1 MQRNSVKKILGIA
14 ALLLLTLSLNL
25 LVWTQAFFSAAVLA
39 PLALAALTGLGWL
52 IMALLTLAEHSA
64 LEDRTLGSLNAVFAS
79 TVFLGVCVMMYLLAG
94 AWDVSW
100 DLTEEGRR
108 DLSPQTLQ
116 VLQAMNTEVEATCF
130 FLQSDEE
137 LVAIARDKT
146 MRFLEQCQKYTPL
159 LKVEQLDPTID
170 RARLEAMNITHASVQ
185 GTIVLRSGERQRVI
199 TLSGGSPRLE
209 ERDFTNALINVL
221 RKTEPKVYF
230 LTGHKE
236 RDIMDEDEQNGGS
249 TLGNLLKGE
258 SYLVDRLAI
267 KISEPIPPADADI
280 VVINNPTMDLHP
292 VEIEAL
298 NTFIEG
304 GGRLVLFINPWRSTG
319 TGYAQG
325 EQLRPYIEKKFG
337 ISIGNDIVI
346 TDQGANIWQA
356 ELAVD
361 DVPFQTV
368 EEEAMTYRGAFSLK
382 HPITRNFDQTM
393 MLQAMRSVTISKD
406 KPEGASVIEL
416 LRTTPDFWAE
426 TDTAK
431 LLETGQAKWDDGER
445 RGPIPLAAAAVL
457 PVNKEKSPRGYSDA
471 RVIVVGDADFV
482 SNANV
487 IIPGHIN
494 FLLNTFAWLSESED
508 LIAMRPTGKETQPL
522 ILSAAQ
528 QRTIAWIAIMFT
540 VQITIAAGLAV
551 YVVRR
556 TRK

>member
-1 MQRNSVKKILGIA
+1 MKRNIIKKILGFA

-25 LVWTQAFFSAAVLA
+25 LVWTQAFFSVAVLA
-39 PLALAALTGLGWL
+39 PLALALLAGMGWL
-52 IMALLTLAEHSA
+52 VMTLLTLAEHSA

-79 TVFLGVCVMMYLLAG
+79 TVFLGVCVMLYLLAG
-94 AWDVSW
+94 AWDVAW

-108 DLSPQTLQ
+108 DLSLQTVQ
-116 VLQAMNTEVEATCF
+116 VLQAMNTEVEAICF

-146 MRFLEQCQKYTPL
+146 LRFLEQCQKYTPL

-170 RARLEAMNITHASVQ
+170 RARLGAMNITHASVQ

-249 TLGNLLKGE
+249 ILGNLLRGE
-258 SYLVDRLAI
+258 SYKVDRFAI

-298 NTFIEG
+298 NTFVDG
-304 GGRLVLFINPWRSTG
+304 GGRLVLFINPWRRLS
-319 TGYAQG
+319 ADAARG
-325 EQLRPYIEKKFG
+325 EQLRPYIKEKFG
-337 ISIGNDIVI
+337 IAIGDDIVI
-346 TDQGANIWQA
+346 TDQGTNIWQA
-356 ELAVD
+356 ELTVD
-361 DVPFQTV
+361 DTPFAEV
-368 EEEAMTYRGAFSLK
+368 EEDAMKYRGAFNK
-382 HPITRNFDQTM
+382 NHPITRSFDQTM
-393 MLQAMRSVTISKD
+393 MLQAMRSISISKD

-416 LRTTPDFWAE
+416 LRTTPDFWTE

-457 PVNKEKSPRGYSDA
+457 PVDKEKSPKGYSDA

-482 SNANV
+482 SNANI
-487 IIPGHIN
+487 IIPGNIN

-508 LIAMRPTGKETQPL
+508 LIAMRPTGKETPPL
-522 ILSAAQ
+522 ILSESQ
-528 QRTIAWIAIMFT
+528 QRTIAWMAIMLT
-540 VQITIAAGLAV
+540 VQLTIAAGLVV

-556 TRK
+556 IRK

>member
-1 MQRNSVKKILGIA
+1 MHKQTLKRILGFI
-14 ALLLLTLSLNL
+14 ALLLMALSLNL
-25 LVWTQAFFSAAVLA
+25 MVWTQAFFSLVVLG
-39 PLALAALTGLGWL
+39 PLALATLAGLGWI
-52 IMALLTLAEHSA
+52 IMTLLTLAEHSA

-79 TVFLGVCVMMYLLAG
+79 VIFLGVCVVLYLLAG

-116 VLQAMNTEVEATCF
+116 VLQAMNTEVEAICF

-146 MRFLEQCQKYTPL
+146 LRFLEQCQKYTPL

-199 TLSGGSPRLE
+199 ILSGGSPRLE

-236 RDIMDEDEQNGGS
+236 RDIMDEDEQTGGS
-249 TLGNLLKGE
+249 ILGNLLRGE
-258 SYLVDRLAI
+258 SYKVERFAI

-298 NTFIEG
+298 NTFVDG
-304 GGRLVLFINPWRSTG
+304 GGRLVLFINPWRSAG
-319 TGYAQG
+319 AGYAQG
-325 EQLRPYIEKKFG
+325 EQLRPYMEKKFG
-337 ISIGNDIVI
+337 IAIGNDIVI
-346 TDQGANIWQA
+346 TDQGANVWQA
-356 ELAVD
+356 ELTVDNSPFETVED
-361 DVPFQTV
+361 DV
-368 EEEAMTYRGAFSLK
+368 MDYRGAFNLK
-382 HPITRNFDQTM
+382 HPITRAFDQTM
-393 MLQAMRSVTISKD
+393 MLQAMRSISISKD
-406 KPEGASVIEL
+406 KPEGASVSEL
-416 LRTTPDFWAE
+416 LRTTPDFWTE

-445 RGPIPLAAAAVL
+445 RGPIALAAAAVL
-457 PVNKEKSPRGYSDA
+457 PVDKEKSPRGYRDA
-471 RVIVVGDADFV
+471 RVIVVGDADFAA
-482 SNANV
+482 NANI

-508 LIAMRPTGKETQPL
+508 LIAMRPTGKETLPL

-528 QRTIAWIAIMFT
+528 QRTIAWIAIMLT
-540 VQITIAAGLAV
+540 VQLTIAAGLAV
-551 YVVRR
+551 YALRR
-556 TRK
+556 MRK